1 MSRNIR
7 LYLEDVVDCS
17 VKVLRYTQGITFE
30 QFIGDEKMF
39 DAVARN
45 LQIIGEAVKNEKLIE
60 NDSARQRCHS
70 RLRR

>member
-17 VKVLRYTQGITFE
+17 AKVLRYTQGITFE
-30 QFIGDEKMF
+30 QFIADEKTF

-45 LQIIGEAVKNEKLIE
+45 LQIIGEAVKKCSSE
-60 NDSARQRCHS
+60 SAAACS
-70 RLRR
+70 